1 LMRENQKITRV
12 ALGAVAALI
21 ILGGSGAQ
29 AADMKVATVKMQ
41 VIINES
47 VAGKNAVGGL
57 KVKMEAE
64 GKKLQDM
71 KKKLDQLEG
80 EYEQQKMIWRPDV
93 VEEKEFEM
101 IRLRRDLENNQ
112 KDSSTM
118 LRRAQGKASQQII
131 NDVQGIIN
139 DYAKQKGI
147 VMVLENSSGLNPS
160 GGVVAYADDSIDITA
175 DIIKLYDA
183 KTKAKP

>member
-1 LMRENQKITRV
+1 MRENQKIARM
-12 ALGAVAALI
+12 ALGAVAAI
-21 ILGGSGAQ
+21 MILGGSGAQ

-47 VAGKNAVGGL
+47 VAGKNAVGAL
-57 KVKMEAE
+57 KVRMETE
-64 GKKLQDM
+64 GKKLQEM
-71 KKKLDQLEG
+71 KKKLVKLEG
-80 EYEQQKMIWRPDV
+80 EYNQQKMIWRPDV

-112 KDSSTM
+112 KDSSNM
-118 LRRAQGKASQQII
+118 LRRAQAKASQKII
-131 NDVQGIIN
+131 NDVQHII
-139 DYAKQKGI
+139 DGYAKQKGI
-147 VMVLENSSGLNPS
+147 VMVLENSSGLNPT

-183 KTKAKP
+183 KASAKP